1 MNKKTII
8 SLKNVLGL
16 AQQRLEQFDTW
27 DRIHSKSDK
36 VVGAKSIKD
45 IKDYL
50 VKEKQ
55 Q

>member
-1 MNKKTII
+1 MNKKTVT
-8 SLKNVLGL
+8 SLKNVLAL

-27 DRIHSKSDK
+27 DRVHTKSDRTI
-36 VVGAKSIKD
+36 ATKSIKD

-55 Q
+55 